1 MAKLTVTKVAKHCLK
16 IAEHLNPQLEDPRL
30 QDLRVSI
37 KQARRA
43 LESGQLPRW
52 QVKRLV
58 DTVALA
64 AMLTGRAN
72 YAEQVFGLWMKAGQ
86 SISQNPASLVLEAL
100 PDLGKNSENKSQAE
114 TQAAPPPAVSHSPET
129 VLPAAP
135 ASSHPQ
141 VPVAP
146 APAGHPPLSR
156 QAASAA
162 SNPQDNVNVPQ
173 DALPQVNQV
182 QPAPEIS
189 AESGVENSDNN
200 QDLGM
205 GLAAMISAAY
215 ASENGTPE
223 NHPET
228 VEVVEAQSINLAPQP
243 GEADPLSDQ
252 SVTGEVAAASDP
264 AVSGSADWSAPA
276 GQMPWLPVQCPA
288 SAPVESGE
296 SAPAP
301 AADIATASSSQ
312 VKVETRPDNILVS
325 NSEFPPRRSLI
336 RRDATPQH
344 PSPDNRQMRPAPAPP
359 SGQPTPGGAPPEPA
373 ALPQPTAVMPGNSP
387 TSPVPNPTIPLET
400 SAALPMSS
408 PAPLAGELTSQ
419 PETHYPPADAMMAPL
434 TAAQPPATPPAA
446 APPAS
451 PMPATAVTPEVMP
464 AATPKAPAAGSHTA
478 EGSPLDDAAI
488 WDYFQKMGFDSQPNM
503 SFAEFAARKNHVEDS
518 SGSTGAVS
526 SPTPASQPRAS
537 RPAFAEVADE
547 MPASALV
554 SSTIAPEVSL
564 SPADSALRRA
574 AQSPLAPSRVPP
586 AAPHKPRD
594 ILADADRQPSTRLIT
609 IRVRGFFDYQPRFTH
624 PKQRLDEP
632 AVAGSTSSFAKSIIG
647 AEGPM
652 PLEFL
657 ARRLCQKYRIE
668 YHDQRPEEAS
678 QCLAPSLRLVPEPGM
693 RTVWPAQV
701 DPLSWNTALQSP
713 IGLPRKL
720 GSLTLTEV
728 ANALR
733 WQISR
738 TNSMDRTEI
747 IAEAF
752 KLLYGISPLTPQAEA
767 LADRAISYGIAN
779 NLLAAGNG
787 TLWLP

>member
-1 MAKLTVTKVAKHCLK
+1 MAKLTVEKVAKHCLK

-37 KQARRA
+37 EQARRA
-43 LESGQLPRW
+43 VESGQLPRW

-100 PDLGKNSENKSQAE
+100 PDLGKNSGNKSPAE
-114 TQAAPPPAVSHSPET
+114 TQAAPS
-129 VLPAAP
+129 PAAVP
-135 ASSHPQ
+135 PVTSASSRPQ

-146 APAGHPPLSR
+146 APAARPSVSR
-156 QAASAA
+156 QAGLAA
-162 SNPQDNVNVPQ
+162 SNSQSNFKAPQ

-182 QPAPEIS
+182 QSAPESS
-189 AESGVENSDNN
+189 AESGVEDADNN

-205 GLAAMISAAY
+205 GLAAMVSAAY
-215 ASENGTPE
+215 AAEKGTPE
-223 NHPET
+223 NHADTAEL
-228 VEVVEAQSINLAPQP
+228 VEAESINLAPPPRKGEPLSGQSAT
-243 GEADPLSDQ
+243 GEA
-252 SVTGEVAAASDP
+252 TAASDL
-264 AVSGSADWSAPA
+264 AGSGSADWSAPA
-276 GQMPWLPVQCPA
+276 GQMPWFPVRSSA

-301 AADIATASSSQ
+301 AANIATASSSQ
-312 VKVETRPDNILVS
+312 VKEETRPDNVLVS
-325 NSEFPPRRSLI
+325 NPEFPPRRSLVD
-336 RRDATPQH
+336 RDASPQL
-344 PSPDNRQMRPAPAPP
+344 PSLDNRQMRPASAPP
-359 SGQPTPGGAPPEPA
+359 SAQPSDSPSPSAAPPQPA
-373 ALPQPTAVMPGNSP
+373 AMPQPAAVMPGNSSI
-387 TSPVPNPTIPLET
+387 SPVPNPTIPVET
-400 SAALPMSS
+400 SAALPLSS
-408 PAPLAGELTSQ
+408 PAPQAGELISQ
-419 PETHYPPADAMMAPL
+419 PETHYPPANLPP
-434 TAAQPPATPPAA
+434 TPAAQPRPPR
-446 APPAS
+446 S
-451 PMPATAVTPEVMP
+451 
-464 AATPKAPAAGSHTA
+464 
-478 EGSPLDDAAI
+478 
-488 WDYFQKMGFDSQPNM
+488 
-503 SFAEFAARKNHVEDS
+503 
-518 SGSTGAVS
+518 
-526 SPTPASQPRAS
+526 
-537 RPAFAEVADE
+537 AFAEVEDE
-547 MPASALV
+547 MPASTLA
-554 SSTIAPEVSL
+554 SPAITPEVSL

-574 AQSPLAPSRVPP
+574 AQSPIESSRVPP

-609 IRVRGFFDYQPRFTH
+609 IRVRGYFDYQPRFTH

-632 AVAGSTSSFAKSIIG
+632 AVAGSTASFAKSIIG

-678 QCLAPSLRLVPEPGM
+678 HCLAPNLRLVPEPGM

-720 GSLTLTEV
+720 ASLTLTEV

-738 TNSMDRTEI
+738 TNSIERIEI

-767 LADRAISYGIAN
+767 LADRAISFGIAN